1 MKKSKK
7 PEITPEQLLGD
18 FDKIMEFVN
27 KLEGQ
32 DLTNINLKELEDQT
46 EQIKKEIEDKYNPII
61 DKLNKNLDSKK

>member
-32 DLTNINLKELEDQT
+32 DLSKINLEELEEQT

-61 DKLNKNLDSKK
+61 NKLNKNLDSKK

>member
-32 DLTNINLKELEDQT
+32 DLANINLEELEEQT

-61 DKLNKNLDSKK
+61 NKLNKNLDSKK

>member
-27 KLEGQ
+27 K
-32 DLTNINLKELEDQT
+32 
-46 EQIKKEIEDKYNPII
+46 
-61 DKLNKNLDSKK
+61 

>member
-7 PEITPEQLLGD
+7 PKITPEQLLGD

-32 DLTNINLKELEDQT
+32 DLANINLKELEEQT

-61 DKLNKNLDSKK
+61 NKLNKNLDSKK

>member
-18 FDKIMEFVN
+18 YNKIMEFVN
-27 KLEGQ
+27 KIEGQ
-32 DLTNINLKELEDQT
+32 DLSKIDLKELEEQT

-61 DKLNKNLDSKK
+61 DKLNKNLDSEK

>member
-7 PEITPEQLLGD
+7 PPITSDQILED

-32 DLTNINLKELEDQT
+32 DLANINLKELEEQT
-46 EQIKKEIEDKYNPII
+46 EQIKKEIGNKYNPII
-61 DKLNKNLDSKK
+61 NKLNKNLDSKK

>member
-32 DLTNINLKELEDQT
+32 DLSKINLEELEEQT

-61 DKLNKNLDSKK
+61 NKLSKNLDSEK

>member
-27 KLEGQ
+27 KIEGQ
-32 DLTNINLKELEDQT
+32 DLSKINLEELEEQT

-61 DKLNKNLDSKK
+61 DKLNKNLDSEK